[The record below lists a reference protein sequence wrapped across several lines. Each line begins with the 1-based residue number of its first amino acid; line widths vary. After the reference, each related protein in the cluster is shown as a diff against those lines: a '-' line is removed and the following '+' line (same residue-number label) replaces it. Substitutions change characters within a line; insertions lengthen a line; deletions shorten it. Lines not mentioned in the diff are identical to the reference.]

1 MDSPREPVPSLGDAA
16 ALLVR
21 SAAVQLRRAV
31 PRRQPVAAGSPAA
44 SVRVAAAPRRSLVLR
59 HVVTCAALL
68 LVIVASTAGLTW
80 WSWQTLQ
87 DRQVQLGGE
96 RDLRSS
102 SADERSLEGDLVK
115 REETKIDSPAAA
127 SSERGPASLE
137 RPTARLPTS
146 KAKSISLDGRILA
159 GAVIVT
165 VLAAATGV
173 SLLVVRHF
181 RRKAAAELQVLRDSP
196 AWLGDLPD
204 LQPTA
209 AQEPEAAPVL
219 DEEEP
224 AAPDQP
230 QDRDADGQ
238 VAALL
243 DAALL
248 VEQRRVE
255 PAGVGPGALV
265 LEPAVAGE
273 RVPLDLA
280 EPPAG
285 ASRVVDPPAADAGAG
300 VALKA
305 PLAPD
310 PVSYDDLA
318 SEAAARERIFD
329 RRVSRRVPYV
339 KPAWLWWAEQNAPVM
354 VQDLSLT
361 GLRCL
366 LGAPAGA
373 AAPAAPALA
382 DQVRVVF
389 PVNGSTVKATVRVQ
403 WREHTPQGTQM
414 GLEFI
419 DLLADD
425 VAAVRQLLVE
435 VGD

>member
-44 SVRVAAAPRRSLVLR
+44 PLRVAAARRRSLVSR

-87 DRQVQLGGE
+87 DRQVQLGGD

-102 SADERSLEGDLVK
+102 SADERSLVGDLVK

-137 RPTARLPTS
+137 RPTPQLPAS
-146 KAKSISLDGRILA
+146 NAKSISLDGRVLA

-165 VLAAATGV
+165 ALAAAAGA

-181 RRKAAAELQVLRDSP
+181 RRKAAAELQVLRGSP
-196 AWLGDLPD
+196 AWLDDLPD
-204 LQPTA
+204 LQPTP
-209 AQEPEAAPVL
+209 QEPEAAPVME
-219 DEEEP
+219 EEEP
-224 AAPDQP
+224 AAAPDQP
-230 QDRDADGQ
+230 QDADEQ

-243 DAALL
+243 DPALL
-248 VEQRRVE
+248 VEQRPGGPVD
-255 PAGVGPGALV
+255 VGPGTLV

-273 RVPLDLA
+273 RVLLDLA
-280 EPPAG
+280 EPPA
-285 ASRVVDPPAADAGAG
+285 AAFLAVDPPAADAGAG

-310 PVSYDDLA
+310 PVSYDDVA